1 MHHQLLYAVK
11 NSLWGIHAAL
21 STLKI
26 QNGISGESKT
36 KTVSIIHLWSLNH
49 LSLLH
54 FIFSTMLFLFKC
66 DKMICIWSIQLS
78 KTCVHLFSSHR
89 FSIKTLLE
97 KYTAEPIDDSSE
109 EFINF
114 AAILEHILSHRFKG
128 NGDVSETHDGRLH
141 RNTAYRYTPKINT
154 LVNVFGK
161 LVNIV
166 THLLKHY
173 GGYR

>member
-36 KTVSIIHLWSLNH
+36 KTVPIIHLWSLNH

-66 DKMICIWSIQLS
+66 DKMICIRSISRRPTWGCDKHCYEWMNELS

-128 NGDVSETHDGRLH
+128 NGDE
-141 RNTAYRYTPKINT
+141 NKY
-154 LVNVFGK
+154 FGK
-161 LVNIV
+161 CLW
-166 THLLKHY
+166 
-173 GGYR
+173 